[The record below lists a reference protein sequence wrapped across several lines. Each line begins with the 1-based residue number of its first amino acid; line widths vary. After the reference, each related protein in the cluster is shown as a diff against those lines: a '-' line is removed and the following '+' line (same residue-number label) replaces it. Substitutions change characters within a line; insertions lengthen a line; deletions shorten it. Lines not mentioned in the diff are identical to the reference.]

1 MDGTL
6 DNFLDAECGRC
17 ILSRNTS
24 TFCPVPTETHGTDDL
39 VGVVSDHP
47 DLTDI
52 DNGRPLCGNFGSV
65 LQSAIDAIGV
75 PRQRLRLI
83 NAVAC
88 RPSAGDL
95 KGAVRQT
102 NNSNRRHAKDLDQD
116 LMLTPMAACKP
127 RLISDLQGLKY
138 IIAMGDHAM
147 KEVRGHA
154 HSIDAMRGTC
164 ETLHPSWAQGGVK
177 VAYTIHPS
185 RVMADGIFKPVFN
198 RDIAKA
204 FRFFRGQLNWQD
216 PEIIICSSVEEAE
229 YGFKRLR
236 EEAHS
241 DPIVAYDVETE
252 GKWALYSRLRCIS
265 FANRTFSMVIPFL
278 SIDGVTRPMDRQSLN
293 RCARLVRDHLENPP
307 WKLIGHNAGVYD
319 RLCIEHHFNITP
331 KLYSDTIL
339 LDLLSSNDGLPHR
352 LGFLG
357 SYRTDMP
364 EAWKADSPADEAR
377 SDEELHVYNAKDSC
391 VTVHVHN
398 ALMPEVKRRGQ
409 EHLIPREKLLQSMG
423 ANMQRI
429 GMKIDIEII
438 QQLIDEAKKKADT
451 QFAIIR
457 STTSPDFNPRSTH
470 QMAKIL
476 FKDWGLMPS
485 EYSDLTGEPSTGDN
499 SLRTM
504 LINYGL
510 PVEQRTFIQA
520 IRMYRKHSRRIDTL
534 LPLTCRI
541 DKKYKAQGGEEREGS
556 IGLDGRAHPGYSRL
570 PASGRFS
577 SSDPFNAQ
585 NIEEAIRVAFVPEP
599 GHIFVGCDSDQLE
612 ARYIAEEAK
621 AGRMLSIFNSGL
633 DLHNET
639 MELVYGA
646 GVWKMQGA
654 PMGTRLGKGDKASA
668 FFNTRG
674 VTKNTR
680 YAWQYAAEIESIW
693 LQVTSA
699 EDRDGKLL
707 YPHITRQDIQMIRDG
722 LNTADPE
729 IPAWWKY
736 IRQTFKRKGFIADTL
751 WGRCREFKGKT
762 TLNEWVNHPIQAGG
776 FHMVAEALLELLMG
790 KQEWFTTMSTEP
802 VDIDPALLQ
811 WDFVKHTGLITQT
824 HDSSLWEVPEDKADE
839 IKAALGRSMTRK
851 RKIDPMLVYTAEAK
865 KGTSWIEV

>member
-1 MDGTL
+1 MGP
-6 DNFLDAECGRC
+6 FCSAECSRC
-17 ILSRNTS
+17 ILSKSAS
-24 TFCPVPTETHGTDDL
+24 TFIPVPTESHGDSDL
-39 VGVVSDHP
+39 VGIVSDHP
-47 DLTDI
+47 DLTDV
-52 DNGRPLCGNFGSV
+52 DNGRPLCGNLGNI
-65 LQSAIDAIGV
+65 LQTALDNIGV
-75 PRQRLRLI
+75 PRTRLRLI

-95 KGAVRQT
+95 KGAVRYT
-102 NNSNRRHAKDLDQD
+102 NMSNRKHAKEEGRESL
-116 LMLTPMAACKP
+116 LTPMVACRP
-127 RLISDLQGLKY
+127 RLLKDLSGLKY

-147 KEVRGHA
+147 KEVRGYT
-154 HSIDAMRGTC
+154 HSIDAIRGTC
-164 ETLHPSWAQGGVK
+164 ETLHPPWAQGPVR

-185 RVMADGIFKPVFN
+185 RVIADGIFKSVFE
-198 RDIAKA
+198 RDIEKA
-204 FRFFRGQLNWQD
+204 FRFFRGKLRWQD
-216 PEIIICSSVEEAE
+216 PEILICSSVADAE

-236 EEAHS
+236 DEVATE
-241 DPIVAYDVETE
+241 PVVAYDVETE

-265 FANRTFSMVIPFL
+265 FGNRTFSMVIPFL
-278 SIDGVTRPMDRQSLN
+278 SIDGITRPMDKQSLN
-293 RCARLVRDHLENPP
+293 HCARLVRDHLKNPP

-319 RLCIEHHFNITP
+319 RLCIEQHFKITP
-331 KLYSDTIL
+331 RLDYDTIL
-339 LDLLSSNDGLPHR
+339 LDLLASNDGLPHR

-364 EAWKADSPADEAR
+364 EAWKADSPADEAKT
-377 SDEELHVYNAKDSC
+377 DEELHVYNAKDSC
-391 VTVHVHN
+391 VTVHVFN
-398 ALMPEVKRRGQ
+398 ALMPEVQRRSQ
-409 EHLIPREKLLQSMG
+409 EHLIPRERLLQNMG
-423 ANMQRI
+423 VNMQRI
-429 GMKIDIEII
+429 GMKINVEII
-438 QQLIDEAKKKADT
+438 QQLIDEARKKADT
-451 QFAIIR
+451 QFAIIKNVAG
-457 STTSPDFNPRSTH
+457 PNFNPRSTG

-476 FKDWGLMPS
+476 FKDWGLLPA
-485 EYSDLTGEPSTGDN
+485 EYSEITGEPSTGDN

-520 IRMYRKHSRRIDTL
+520 IRMFRKHSRRIDTL

-541 DKKYKAQGGEEREGS
+541 DQTYRAQGGEEREGS

-585 NIEEAIRVAFVPEP
+585 NIEEAIRAAFVPEN
-599 GHIFVGCDSDQLE
+599 GHVFVGCDSDQLE
-612 ARYIAEEAK
+612 ARYIAEEAR
-621 AGRMLSIFNSGL
+621 ASRMISIFNSGL

-639 MELVYGA
+639 MELVYGP

-654 PMGTRLGKGDKASA
+654 PVGTRLGKGDKASA

-699 EDRDGKLL
+699 EDKDGKLL

-729 IPAWWKY
+729 IPGWWKM
-736 IRQTFKRKGFIADTL
+736 IRQSYKRRGFVADTL

-776 FHMVAEALLELLMG
+776 FNMVAEALLELLMG
-790 KQEWFTTMSTEP
+790 KQKWFATTSVDP
-802 VDIDPALLQ
+802 VDIDPAIMQ
-811 WDFVKHTGLITQT
+811 WDFEKRTGLITQT
-824 HDSSLWEVPEDKADE
+824 HDSSLWEVPEDRADE
-839 IKAALGRSMTRK
+839 VKAALQRSMTRR
-851 RKIDPMLVYTAEAK
+851 RKVEPMLTYTAEGK
-865 KGTSWIEV
+865 KGASWIEV